1 MAKVTSKLQVTIPKR
16 LADAYGIAPGDDIEF
31 VGAGEGIRIVLSGQ
45 RARAELSTAER
56 LRLFD
61 ATTERQR
68 RRDRAS
74 GAARP
79 GQSGG
84 QSAGQSG
91 SKRAG
96 KGDRGWTREELY
108 VREKPR

>member
-16 LADAYGIAPGDDIEF
+16 LADAYAIAPGDDIEF
-31 VGAGEGIRIVLSGQ
+31 VEAGEGIRIVLSGQ
-45 RARAELSTAER
+45 RARTELSTAER

-74 GAARP
+74 GVARP
-79 GQSGG
+79 GPGKGG
-84 QSAGQSG
+84 
-91 SKRAG
+91 G

>member
-16 LADAYGIAPGDDIEF
+16 LADAYAIAPGDDIEF

-68 RRDRAS
+68 RRDRAA
-74 GAARP
+74 G
-79 GQSGG
+79 GG
-84 QSAGQSG
+84 QGNA
-91 SKRAG
+91 KRGG
-96 KGDRGWTREELY
+96 KGDRGWMREELY

>member
-16 LADAYGIAPGDDIEF
+16 IADAYAIAPGDDIEF
-31 VGAGEGIRIVLSGQ
+31 VEAGAGIRIVLSGQ
-45 RARAELSTAER
+45 RARTELSAAER

-68 RRDRAS
+68 RRDRARS
-74 GAARP
+74 AANR
-79 GQSGG
+79 GQGTG
-84 QSAGQSG
+84 QGTGQG
-91 SKRAG
+91 PV

-108 VREKPR
+108 VRDKPR